1 MEPNNNTYFSGVCEY
16 RDCKSNVHKV
26 THKTKLSAYDKE
38 ELENIIVEELYRIFT
53 NNKKI

>member
-1 MEPNNNTYFSGVCEY
+1 MNVKKKANFLSVSEY

-26 THKTKLSAYDKE
+26 KHTTKLSDDNKE

-53 NNKKI
+53 NTKNI